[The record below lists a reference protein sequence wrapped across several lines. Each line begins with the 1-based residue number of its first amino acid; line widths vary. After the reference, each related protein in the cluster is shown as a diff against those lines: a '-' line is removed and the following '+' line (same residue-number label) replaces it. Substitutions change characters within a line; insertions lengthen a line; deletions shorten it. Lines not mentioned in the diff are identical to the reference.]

1 MQSAAT
7 VTKQLIPCPQC
18 VKRGCVMRDCVCGGF
33 GRTYLKTNEQTT
45 ETARE
50 SDSMSNETKIETKTE
65 LPIGLVKDR
74 PFLFTSLVGG
84 VLAAKPL
91 HMEDRRKIR
100 VAILVRIDSED
111 VAWEQYS
118 STVRFT
124 QFDRHQEDCRYLCR
138 GKHFTAKCRVIRDW
152 KSPEE
157 YSEMVAKA
165 SSELWA

>member
-1 MQSAAT
+1 MSTQFL
-7 VTKQLIPCPQC
+7 TKQLILCPQC
-18 VKRGCVMRDCVCGGF
+18 VKRGCVVRDCVCGGF
-33 GRTYLKTNEQTT
+33 GRTYLIANEQTT
-45 ETARE
+45 GPTRE
-50 SDSMSNETKIETKTE
+50 SEIVSNETKIETETE

-100 VAILVRIDSED
+100 VAILVRIDCED

-138 GKHFTAKCRVIRDW
+138 GKHFTARCRVIRDW
-152 KSPEE
+152 KGPEE
-157 YSEMVAKA
+157 YCEMVAKA